1 MTGTRAAREDDMGC
15 RLATLPAAA
24 LTIVALAAA
33 AAQESKQAPK
43 DASAAAPKHGGIL
56 RMYHRETPGGI
67 SIHEEA
73 TYSTNIPMMGVFNNL
88 VIYDQHKPQ
97 NSLDTI
103 VPELAT
109 SWSWNADKTQLTFL
123 LRDGV
128 KWHDGQPFT
137 AKDVKCTWD
146 MLRGVSQQT
155 FRKNPRKDWY
165 ENVSDVSLKG
175 DREVTFVL
183 KRPQPSLLAM
193 LASGYSPVY
202 PCHVPPAQMRT
213 HPIGTGP
220 YRFVEMKQNE
230 SIKLVKNPDYWK
242 KGLPYLDGIEFTII
256 PNRSTA
262 VLAFVTG
269 KVDMT
274 FPTEVTVAL
283 QKDIKAQVPNAVCD
297 LEPMNVNTNLII
309 NRDAPPFDNPDLRS
323 AMAMALDRKAFVDIL
338 FQGKADIGGALLPP
352 PGGIWGLP
360 PDILKTIPGYGPDV
374 QKNRA
379 EARKLMEKAGYGPDK
394 RLKIKV
400 STRNLAIYRDPAV
413 IVIDQLKDIYIDA
426 ELETVESGVWFAKI
440 ARKDYSVG
448 VNLTGNGIDD
458 PDQGFYENYAC
469 GSERNYT
476 NYCNKDL
483 QKLFDRQS
491 VETDLHKRKAMAWE
505 IDKKL
510 QEDVAR
516 PILYHSH
523 MATCWQPYVKNIT
536 IMVNSSYNGFRYE
549 DVWLDK

>member
-1 MTGTRAAREDDMGC
+1 MRAAREDDMGC
-15 RLATLPAAA
+15 RLTLLAAA
-24 LTIVALAAA
+24 LTIATLAGA
-33 AAQESKQAPK
+33 AAQEPKQAPTDITK
-43 DASAAAPKHGGIL
+43 DAPKAAKPGGIL

-73 TYSTNIPMMGVFNNL
+73 TYSTNTPMMGVFNNL
-88 VIYDQHKPQ
+88 VLYDQHKPQ

-146 MLRGVSQQT
+146 MLRGVSQAT

-165 ENVSDVSLKG
+165 ENVSDVSLNG
-175 DREVTFVL
+175 DREVTFRL

-230 SIKLVKNPDYWK
+230 TIKLVKNPDYWK
-242 KGLPYLDGIEFTII
+242 KGLPYLDGIEFAII

-283 QKDIKAQVPNAVCD
+283 QKDIKAQAPNAVCD
-297 LEPMNVNTNLII
+297 LEPTNVNTNLII

-338 FQGKADIGGALLPP
+338 FQGQADIGGALLPP
-352 PGGIWGLP
+352 PAGVWGLP
-360 PDILKTIPGYGPDV
+360 PDILKSIPGYGSDV

-400 STRNLAIYRDPAV
+400 STRNLAVYRDPAV

-448 VNLTGNGIDD
+448 LNLTGNGIDD

-491 VETDLHKRKAMAWE
+491 VETDLQKRKALVWE

-516 PILYHSH
+516 PILFHSH

-536 IMVNSSYNGFRYE
+536 VMVNSSYNGFRYE
-549 DVWLDK
+549 DVWLDR